1 MARPFD
7 LKRFAYAHRGLWAEG
22 GAPENSMTAFRA
34 AGAAGLGIELDL
46 RPSAEGEVMIFHDT
60 VLGRMTGQDGAFE
73 DMPVS
78 ALADLRLDGT
88 GDGVPRFEDLL
99 AEWPADL
106 PMLAEM
112 KIDGST
118 DPAAFAAQ
126 VAAML
131 NAWNGAA
138 AAMSFSEAAVRALP
152 ESLMRGQ
159 LIAPVFHAGEDRFRA
174 VAARAL
180 ADGIPYLAV
189 HYTDMT
195 LAAEITEDRGTALAV
210 WTLRSEADLAAV
222 RPFSPAL
229 IFEHFDPALAVGA
242 TAP

>member
-1 MARPFD
+1 MARPFE

-22 GAPENSMTAFRA
+22 GAPENSMPAFRA
-34 AGAAGLGIELDL
+34 ASTAGLGIELDL

-60 VLGRMTGQDGAFE
+60 ALRRMTGQDGAFE
-73 DMPVS
+73 DMPVT
-78 ALADLRLDGT
+78 ALTDLRLADT
-88 GDGVPRFEDLL
+88 GEGVPRFEDLL
-99 AEWPADL
+99 AEWPLDL

-118 DPAAFAAQ
+118 DPAAFAAR

-131 NAWNGAA
+131 EAWNGAA
-138 AAMSFSEAAVRALP
+138 AAMSFSEEAVRALP
-152 ESLMRGQ
+152 EGLKRGQ
-159 LIAPVFHAGEDRFRA
+159 LIAPTFHVGGESFRA

-180 ADGIPYLAV
+180 AHGIPYLAV
-189 HYTDMT
+189 HYTDMR
-195 LAAEITEDRGTALAV
+195 LAAEITEGSGTALAV

-229 IFEHFDPALAVGA
+229 IFEHLDPALALGA
-242 TAP
+242 PTP